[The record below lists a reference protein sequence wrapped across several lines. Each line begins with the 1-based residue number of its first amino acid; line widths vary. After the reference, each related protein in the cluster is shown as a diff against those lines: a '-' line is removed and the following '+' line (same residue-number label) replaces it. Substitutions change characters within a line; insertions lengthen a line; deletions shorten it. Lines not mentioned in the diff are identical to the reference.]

1 MNTGRMIFSQLI
13 EFLPQHSFRQCVRR
27 YDGEWHVRT
36 FSCWDQLL
44 GLLFAQLTFRE
55 SLRDTVSGLRSFG
68 SKLYHCGFR
77 GHISLSTFADANEKR
92 DWRIYA
98 DFARILINRARELYR
113 SESFSVDLQNTA
125 YAFDSTTVD
134 LCLSLFPWA
143 QFRRHKS
150 AVKLHT
156 LIDLRGN
163 IPCFIRITSG
173 RVADNMVLDHIP
185 LEPGAF
191 YIMDRGYM
199 DFARLYRFTQA
210 AAFFIIRAKRDL
222 DFTRRSYRQVDRS
235 IGLRSDQTIILAGP
249 KSSTLY
255 PDPLRRIG
263 YYAIDISKR
272 FVFLTNNL
280 ILPALTIAQLYKC
293 RWQVELF
300 FKWIKQNLCI
310 KAFYG
315 TTPNAVKVQVWS
327 AISLYVLV
335 ATVKKQLGIERNL
348 SEILK
353 ILSFCPFNKIDIYE
367 ALTTKSVETDLEAP
381 SNQLKLFN
389 I

>member
-1 MNTGRMIFSQLI
+1 MNIGRTVFSQLI
-13 EFLPQHSFRQCVRR
+13 DFLPDHRFRQCVCC
-27 YDGEWHVRT
+27 YNGGWHVRT
-36 FSCWDQLL
+36 FPCWDQFL
-44 GLLFAQLTFRE
+44 GLVFAQLTYRE
-55 SLRDTVSGLRSFG
+55 SLRDTVTGLRSLG
-68 SKLYHCGFR
+68 SQLYHCGFR
-77 GHISLSTFADANEKR
+77 GHIALSTFADANEKR

-98 DFARILINRARELYR
+98 DFAQILIKRARELYR
-113 SESFSVDLQNTA
+113 SESFGLDLQNTA

-173 RVADNMVLDHIP
+173 RVADNTVLDHVP
-185 LEPGAF
+185 LEAGAF
-191 YIMDRGYM
+191 YIMDRGYT
-199 DFARLYRFTQA
+199 DFARLYRFAQA
-210 AAFFIIRAKRDL
+210 AAFFVIRAKRDL
-222 DFTRRSYRQVDRS
+222 DFTRRSYHKVDRS
-235 IGLRSDQTIILAGP
+235 VGLRSDQTIVLAGP

-263 YYAIDISKR
+263 YYATDINKR

-280 ILPALTIAQLYKC
+280 TLPALTIAQLYKC
-293 RWQVELF
+293 RWKVELF
-300 FKWIKQNLCI
+300 FKWIKQNLRI

-315 TTPNAVKVQVWS
+315 TTPNAVKVQVWC

-335 ATVKKQLGIERNL
+335 AIVKKQLGIERNL
-348 SEILK
+348 SDILQ
-353 ILSFCPFNKIDIYE
+353 ILSIRPFDKVDLYE
-367 ALTTKSVETDLEAP
+367 LLTTKVVEQELEAP
-381 SNQLKLFN
+381 SNQLTLFN

>member
-1 MNTGRMIFSQLI
+1 MNTGRTIFSQLI
-13 EFLPQHSFRQCVRR
+13 EFLPEHSFRQCVCR
-27 YDGEWHVRT
+27 YNGEWHVRT
-36 FSCWDQLL
+36 FSCWDQFLSL
-44 GLLFAQLTFRE
+44 VFAQLTFRE
-55 SLRDTVSGLRSFG
+55 SLRDTVTCLRSAG

-77 GHISLSTFADANEKR
+77 GHIRLSTFAEANEKR
-92 DWRIYA
+92 NWRIYA
-98 DFARILINRARELYR
+98 DFAQILIHRARELYR
-113 SESFSVDLQNTA
+113 SESFCVDLQNTA

-173 RVADNMVLDHIP
+173 RVADNTVLNHLP
-185 LEPGAF
+185 LEAGAF
-191 YIMDRGYM
+191 YVMDRAYT
-199 DFARLYRFTQA
+199 DFARLHRFTQA
-210 AAFFIIRAKRDL
+210 AAFFVIRAKRDL
-222 DFTRRSYRQVDRS
+222 DFTRRNYRKVDRS
-235 IGLRSDQTIILAGP
+235 VGLRSDQTIVLAGP

-263 YYAIDISKR
+263 YYAIDINKR

-280 ILPALTIAQLYKC
+280 TLPALTIAQLYKC

-300 FKWIKQNLCI
+300 FKWIKQNLRI

-315 TTPNAVKVQVWS
+315 TTPNAVKVQIWS
-327 AISLYVLV
+327 AISVYVLV
-335 ATVKKQLGIERNL
+335 AIVKKQLGIERNL
-348 SEILK
+348 SEILQ
-353 ILSFCPFNKIDIYE
+353 ILSICLFEKTDIYE
-367 ALTTKSVETDLEAP
+367 ALTTKSVKTELEAP
-381 SNQLKLFN
+381 SNQLMLFN